1 MSYQLQYQQKFA
13 AQNSGYP
20 AHLAAGTPRHSGMPP
35 GQNQPSWH
43 SGAGSFISQHRH
55 SGHGLTHQR
64 SFNDPAMQGSLN
76 ANRGSFRDSFNVPAS
91 AQYGS
96 TIIQGSTMQAGGS
109 TMIAGTHHQGST
121 YDQYGSQQYGSQLED
136 SVVAGHAT
144 QLAGLLTSISGG
156 SLFLKS
162 SFGEAGTS
170 IRNRTSMIP
179 KHTTSSFVSRNYQV
193 VKELGKGSFS
203 RVQLLKD
210 RRSGAPRVL
219 KISEGGM
226 GTKQSQML
234 KNEIHLLSAL
244 DHPNIVKIY
253 EYSEDISRGQLL
265 MVLEYVGGGDCQ
277 QLLRS
282 SAKPQTEAFLAKLI
296 WQLLS
301 AVNYCH
307 IRGILHCDIKPENM
321 MLTCPKSGMPECKLI
336 DFGLTHRIDVPTRD
350 FVGTPSYMAP
360 EIVKGTVCYTVKA
373 DLWSAGVTACELLA
387 SKAPFGR
394 PADYKGKID
403 PVLKNIKTFQR
414 FSDCEEK
421 LKASDAWKSRSS
433 LAQDFVQSI
442 IIADP
447 ADRPHADQALEH
459 PWLVRNKQMPTSLSS
474 EMLKSMAKFTGAS
487 TLLRRCLLI
496 IASRLGSS
504 KLERIGSVFLS
515 IDKNHQGRVSRE
527 ELAAIVTAN
536 AACWEPEIDVDDFFD
551 AADQDGAGLI
561 GFTDFAATCLWGAE
575 DTSDTIAARCF
586 MALDDNHDGMVRT
599 DEIRHLFRE
608 KDLLELRNL
617 PTTRPFSI
625 NEWRAIAGSG
635 ANVDIKPRKPQQF
648 QARSALGKFIRALMC
663 SEDEPGAEDDYE
675 VAVIPR
681 H

>member
-1 MSYQLQYQQKFA
+1 MSFQQQYRYTQ
-13 AQNSGYP
+13 P
-20 AHLAAGTPRHSGMPP
+20 ANTPGTPRQIAAAPGTPVHTPTHQQSFHSV
-35 GQNQPSWH
+35 Q
-43 SGAGSFISQHRH
+43 GAGSFSVRQASFSARQGSYNVHH
-55 SGHGLTHQR
+55 TPPHPGGGSLQAVR
-64 SFNDPAMQGSLN
+64 SFNVAQGSLTPT
-76 ANRGSFRDSFNVPAS
+76 GQF
-91 AQYGS
+91 GS
-96 TIIQGSTMQAGGS
+96 TAQFGSTPMRASFQESQLQGSQIQGSQ
-109 TMIAGTHHQGST
+109 IE
-121 YDQYGSQQYGSQLED
+121 GSQLQD
-136 SVVAGHAT
+136 SFVAANAT

-156 SLFLKS
+156 SLFLKQ
-162 SFGEAGTS
+162 SFGEAGAS
-170 IRNRTSMIP
+170 IRNRTSLIP
-179 KHTTSSFVSRNYQV
+179 KHNTSSFVSRNYQI

-244 DHPNIVKIY
+244 DHPSIVKLY
-253 EYSEDISRGQLL
+253 EYSEDINRGQLL

-282 SAKPQTEAFLAKLI
+282 FAKPQTEPFLAKLI

-321 MLTCPKSGMPECKLI
+321 MLTCPRDGMPDCKLI
-336 DFGLTHRIDVPTRD
+336 DFGLCHRIDVPTRD

-387 SKAPFGR
+387 TKAPFGR
-394 PADYKGKID
+394 PNDFKGKID
-403 PVLKNIKTFQR
+403 PVLKNIKAYRQWK
-414 FSDCEEK
+414 DIEER
-421 LKASDAWKSRSS
+421 LRPSDAWKGRSS
-433 LAQDFVQSI
+433 LASDFVQSI

-459 PWLVRNKQMPTSLSS
+459 PWLVRNKQVPASLSS
-474 EMLKSMAKFTGAS
+474 EMLRSMAKFKGAS
-487 TLLRRCLLI
+487 ALMRRCLLI
-496 IASRLGSS
+496 IAARLGSS
-504 KLERIGSVFLS
+504 KLERIGQVFLYV
-515 IDKNHQGRVSRE
+515 DANHQGRVSRE
-527 ELAAIVTAN
+527 ELAGMMSREL

-551 AADQDGAGLI
+551 AADQDQTGLI
-561 GFTDFAATCLWGAE
+561 GFTEFAATCLWGA
-575 DTSDTIAARCF
+575 DDNSDTIAARCF
-586 MALDDNHDGMVRT
+586 MALDDNHDGMVRM

-625 NEWRAIAGSG
+625 NEWRACAAGSS
-635 ANVDIKPRKPQQF
+635 AAHVDMKPSKPEF
-648 QARSALGKFIRALMC
+648 STAKSTLGRIIRALMC
-663 SEDEPGAEDDYE
+663 SEDAPHAENNYE
-675 VAVIPR
+675 VLP
-681 H
+681 